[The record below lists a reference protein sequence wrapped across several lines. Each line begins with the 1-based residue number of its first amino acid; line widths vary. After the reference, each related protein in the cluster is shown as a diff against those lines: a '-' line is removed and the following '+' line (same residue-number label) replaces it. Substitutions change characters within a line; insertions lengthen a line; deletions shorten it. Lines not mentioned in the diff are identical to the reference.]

1 MFKKFPIS
9 LILIVSVFISSVAPF
24 PVSAAFFSIW
34 ENKPNENAG
43 EYAVASTI
51 SGDYLYTAVNG
62 INNDFSK
69 IKKFNAQSGEL
80 IKEIKIPTYK
90 ITDIISNGTYL
101 YVSFEFIASIALTQQ
116 FSIRSYDLNLNYT
129 DSFPL
134 PLYTK
139 NHKILD
145 YKNFLLIRAGNISD
159 YESRII
165 KTDDEINFIPD
176 NNVAYFDISYFDSGN
191 FLFYGTKIVDG
202 FPKNFLEIK
211 KSSDFSLTQ
220 DIDLPYSDFGNLL
233 RVEGAS
239 SGLYLSFQT
248 DAGVKKIVKISLQTL
263 QRCAEYEISETGACL
278 NYEDYKDYA
287 SDESFGSNGVLDL
300 TNEFLPLG
308 SISSIG
314 VGGDYLIVA
323 GHMSNFN
330 FNSGFSTKPKVVY
343 IRKNNGYVSYAKEYK
358 FQGIGI
364 FNDILALETSS
375 YASGLN
381 YYSNKF
387 YSAVVKLGD
396 LSAGDPVRAEHI
408 YNLAGVFSAALR
420 NIGETGDYNNLI
432 NYIKDDATAGKP
444 IKAANFINIGNF
456 SNLFVHG
463 CTLKTPGF
471 TFDPNTPIKASYIN
485 KFSNFLE
492 ENRPKTTSN
501 VSDCDPSKIKEFKS
515 NDNYTWEVPPN
526 TSFVRVE
533 ISGGGGGGGGYST
546 LGERGGGGGGD
557 GGFVSAF
564 IPVTSG
570 EEIDISVG
578 GGGKGG
584 GNGTRSIT
592 DAYTGGGGGGG
603 GGGGSSFGNKIMVGG
618 GGGGG
623 GGDGAGGEDFPGF
636 GGNLIVTQTD
646 NSESVGKDYFVYG
659 GGSGGNGGEGGCGD
673 HSNGG
678 DAGRGG
684 YGGGGGGGHGEGS
697 SRYDRPGGIG
707 GDGNWYVSP
716 GGTGSTSGCAIGKSG
731 NGGNVKSL
739 SANGGRV
746 SPDRKFK
753 GNDGRDGYKGST
765 FLSVPNYIVSPK
777 SSFAKGGEGAYRSVK
792 ASKDGSDG
800 FIKIYW

>member
-145 YKNFLLIRAGNISD
+145 YKNFLLIRAGNIGD

-202 FPKNFLEIK
+202 FPKNFLEIRK
-211 KSSDFSLTQ
+211 LSDLSLTQ
-220 DIDLPYSDFGNLL
+220 SIDLVPYSDFGNLL

-248 DAGVKKIVKISLQTL
+248 DAGVKKIVKISLQAL
-263 QRCAEYEISETGACL
+263 QRCTDYENNVCV

-287 SDESFGSNGVLDL
+287 SDGSFGSNGIDL

-314 VGGDYLIVA
+314 VGEDYLIVA
-323 GHMSNFN
+323 GHISNFS
-330 FNSGFSTKPKVVY
+330 FSSGLSMKPKVVY
-343 IRKNNGYVSYAKEYK
+343 IRKNNGYISYAKEYK
-358 FQGIGI
+358 FQGI
-364 FNDILALETSS
+364 FNDILALNKSS
-375 YASGLN
+375 YASGFN

-396 LSAGDPVRAEHI
+396 LSAGDPVRAEHV

-420 NIGETGDYNNLI
+420 NIGVTGDYNNLI

-456 SNLFVHG
+456 SNLF
-463 CTLKTPGF
+463 
-471 TFDPNTPIKASYIN
+471 
-485 KFSNFLE
+485 
-492 ENRPKTTSN
+492 
-501 VSDCDPSKIKEFKS
+501 
-515 NDNYTWEVPPN
+515 
-526 TSFVRVE
+526 
-533 ISGGGGGGGGYST
+533 
-546 LGERGGGGGGD
+546 
-557 GGFVSAF
+557 
-564 IPVTSG
+564 
-570 EEIDISVG
+570 
-578 GGGKGG
+578 
-584 GNGTRSIT
+584 
-592 DAYTGGGGGGG
+592 AYG
-603 GGGGSSFGNKIMVGG
+603 
-618 GGGGG
+618 
-623 GGDGAGGEDFPGF
+623 
-636 GGNLIVTQTD
+636 
-646 NSESVGKDYFVYG
+646 
-659 GGSGGNGGEGGCGD
+659 
-673 HSNGG
+673 
-678 DAGRGG
+678 
-684 YGGGGGGGHGEGS
+684 
-697 SRYDRPGGIG
+697 
-707 GDGNWYVSP
+707 
-716 GGTGSTSGCAIGKSG
+716 
-731 NGGNVKSL
+731 
-739 SANGGRV
+739 
-746 SPDRKFK
+746 
-753 GNDGRDGYKGST
+753 
-765 FLSVPNYIVSPK
+765 
-777 SSFAKGGEGAYRSVK
+777 
-792 ASKDGSDG
+792 
-800 FIKIYW
+800 